1 MRISGFA
8 ILVLGLLA
16 LVSGGIRYKRE
27 VTVVGLGPLRATT
40 TEPKMVPVSPL
51 VGGIA
56 VVAGILLL
64 AIPHKR
70 QTVAA

>member
-1 MRISGFA
+1 MRVSGFA
-8 ILVLGLLA
+8 ILVLGILA
-16 LVSGGIRYKRE
+16 LVSGGIRYKQQK
-27 VTVVGLGPLRATT
+27 TVVDLGPLQATA
-40 TEPKMVPVSPL
+40 TEQKSFPVSPV

-70 QTVAA
+70 RTVAA

>member
-8 ILVLGLLA
+8 ILVLGILT
-16 LVSGGIRYKRE
+16 LVSGGIRYQRQE
-27 VTVVGLGPLRATT
+27 TVVGLGPMRATT
-40 TEPKMVPVSPL
+40 TEQKMVPVSPL

-56 VVAGILLL
+56 VVTGVLLL

>member
-1 MRISGFA
+1 MRVSGFA
-8 ILVLGLLA
+8 ILVLGILA
-16 LVSGGIRYKRE
+16 LVSGGIRYKQQK
-27 VTVVGLGPLRATT
+27 TVLDVGPIQATA
-40 TEPKMVPVSPL
+40 TEQKSFPVSPV

-70 QTVAA
+70 RTAAA